1 MKICGISDIHGD
13 LSVKIQ
19 PCDVLCI
26 CGDIVPLEV
35 QVNSKKSKRWL
46 KELFIPWCSKQP
58 CKKVLVVGGN
68 HDFFLWHHP
77 LQMKEMVK
85 EEEKI
90 EYLLNE
96 GYEFDG
102 VKFFGTPLCKE
113 FGYLAFMYPY
123 EEQDRIL
130 DKALE
135 EWGKNIDV
143 LLTHDSPYGVSDIIL
158 DKSCPWATDEHIGN
172 KSLEAFIIKTAPKLH
187 LHGHLHS
194 TNHDEEILGTTKVY
208 CVSIL
213 GEQYTVQY
221 EPQYFDI

>member
-35 QVNSKKSKRWL
+35 QVNSKKSKRWI

-96 GYEFDG
+96 GYEFEE

-113 FGYLAFMYPY
+113 FGYWAFMYPY
-123 EEQDRIL
+123 DEQDRIL

>member
-58 CKKVLVVGGN
+58 CKKVLIVGGN

-96 GYEFDG
+96 GYEFEG

-113 FGYLAFMYPY
+113 FGYWAFMYPY
-123 EEQDRIL
+123 DEQDRIL

-194 TNHDEEILGTTKVY
+194 TNHDEEILGVTKVY

>member
-96 GYEFDG
+96 GYEFEG

-113 FGYLAFMYPY
+113 FGYWAFMYPY

-158 DKSCPWATDEHIGN
+158 DKSCPWTTDEHIGN

-194 TNHDEEILGTTKVY
+194 TNHDEEILGVTKVY

>member
-58 CKKVLVVGGN
+58 CKKVLIVGGN

-96 GYEFDG
+96 GYEFEG

-113 FGYLAFMYPY
+113 FGYWAFMYPY

-194 TNHDEEILGTTKVY
+194 TNHDEEILGVTKVY

-213 GEQYTVQY
+213 GEQYTIEY

>member
-26 CGDIVPLEV
+26 CGDIVPLEI

-58 CKKVLVVGGN
+58 CKKVLIVGGN

-96 GYEFDG
+96 GYEFEG

-113 FGYLAFMYPY
+113 FGYWAFMYPY
-123 EEQDRIL
+123 DEQDRIL

-194 TNHDEEILGTTKVY
+194 TNHDEEILGVTKVY

-213 GEQYTVQY
+213 GEQYTIEY